1 MRLTL
6 FLLLAASLL
15 IAGCSSKGYV
25 DEQMAAMQAKMD
37 ADLGDVKSQMATN
50 TDDIKKIQALNAEL
64 SEKADMALNQAK
76 GFENYQVIWEGVVN
90 FDFDSYEL
98 TQIAK
103 DQLESCGQKMIDYPR
118 SLLEIAGH
126 TDRTGTAS
134 YNFLLGMKRSES
146 VKKYMTDQ
154 FGVALYRLFTVS
166 HGKTKPVAMPD
177 EKNASSKNRR
187 VVLKLWGEL

>member
-37 ADLGDVKSQMATN
+37 ADMSEVKSQMAMN
-50 TDDIKKIQALNAEL
+50 ADEIKNLQALNAEL
-64 SEKADMALNQAK
+64 SEKTDMALNQAK
-76 GFENYQVIWEGVVN
+76 GFENYQIIWEGFIN

-103 DQLESCGQKMIDYPR
+103 DQLESCGQKMVDYPR

-126 TDRTGTAS
+126 TDRTGSAS
-134 YNFLLGMKRSES
+134 YNFMLGMKRSES

-177 EKNASSKNRR
+177 EKNANSKNRR
-187 VVLKLWGEL
+187 VVVKLWGEL